1 MANIK
6 NLRMWESICTDAR
19 IGITKSLFGLR
30 TKAIYQPTG
39 SVIDAETFE
48 YSPEDGKRI
57 KSILEMPRE
66 RMAES
71 IQGFHPTT
79 VDYGNYLTEV
89 GLSRD
94 GAFLA
99 VQLFQFVKLNYEPV
113 TEVIIFEG
121 KEAATI
127 SNLFQK

>member
-6 NLRMWESICTDAR
+6 NLRMWDSICTDDR
-19 IGITKSLFGLR
+19 ISIIKSMFGLR
-30 TKAIYQPTG
+30 STAIYRPTN
-39 SVIDAETFE
+39 SVIEAETFE

-99 VQLFQFVKLNYEPV
+99 VQLFQFVKLNYEPA

-127 SNLFQK
+127 SKLFQK

>member
-6 NLRMWESICTDAR
+6 NLRMRDSICTDAR
-19 IGITKSLFGLR
+19 ISITKSMFGLR
-30 TKAIYQPTG
+30 STAIYRPTN

-48 YSPEDGKRI
+48 YSPEDGKHI

-66 RMAES
+66 RMADS

-79 VDYGNYLTEV
+79 VDYGNYLAEV

-94 GAFLA
+94 GAFMA
-99 VQLFQFVKLNYEPV
+99 VQLFQFVKLNYEPA
-113 TEVIIFEG
+113 TEVLVFEG

>member
-1 MANIK
+1 
-6 NLRMWESICTDAR
+6 MWDSICTDAR
-19 IGITKSLFGLR
+19 ISITKSMFGLR
-30 TKAIYQPTG
+30 STAIYRPTN
-39 SVIDAETFE
+39 SVIDSDTFE
-48 YSPEDGKRI
+48 YSPEDGKHI

-66 RMAES
+66 RMADS

-79 VDYGNYLTEV
+79 VDYGNYLAEV

-94 GAFLA
+94 GAFMA
-99 VQLFQFVKLNYEPV
+99 VQLFQFVKLNYEPA
-113 TEVIIFEG
+113 TEVLVFEG